1 MTSGET
7 LGYTHDKTPQRA
19 ARARATQL
27 RQWAKGLRDFVAEGQ
42 IEKYNVE
49 RRSKTGKILCHPGA
63 RSTAMTEEKGRKIIH
78 EAERMEL
85 LADLTLESL
94 GIIE

>member
-27 RQWAKGLRDFVAEGQ
+27 RQWAKGLRDFVAEGKVENYQ
-42 IEKYNVE
+42 LE
-49 RRSKTGKILCHPGA
+49 RRSKSGKILRHPGTRQSA
-63 RSTAMTEEKGRKIIH
+63 LTEEKGRKLIH

-85 LADLTLESL
+85 LADLTLEQL
-94 GIIE
+94 GIRE